1 MSSDPTPD
9 PVPTPDEPIDP
20 REAQLPRPK
29 FWERVED
36 GGERFL
42 FASRWL
48 LAPLYVGMVVALI
61 AIVIKFFQELWK
73 LISHIIGASGD
84 NVILE
89 VLALIDLALLANLVL
104 IVIFA
109 GYENF
114 VSKIVAARR
123 SEDRPKWMGHVDFS
137 GLKMKLIGSI
147 VAISAIGLLADFIGM
162 EDASYHFDA
171 TLLMWR
177 VILHLTFV
185 ASGVLFAIMDWLGE
199 KRLLITK
206 ETHGHGDHED

>member
-1 MSSDPTPD
+1 MSSEPSDRSSRTPWF
-9 PVPTPDEPIDP
+9 
-20 REAQLPRPK
+20 Q
-29 FWERVED
+29 RVEH
-36 GGERFL
+36 GGERLL

-48 LAPLYVGMVVALI
+48 LAPLYVGMVVALV
-61 AIVIKFFQELWK
+61 AIIVKFFQELWH
-73 LISHIIGASGD
+73 LVVHIIDANGD
-84 NVILE
+84 DVVLG
-89 VLALIDLALLANLVL
+89 VLALLDLALLANLVL

-114 VSKIVAARR
+114 VSKIAAART
-123 SEDRPKWMGHVDFS
+123 SEDRPNWMGHVDFS

-147 VAISAIGLLADFIGM
+147 VAISAIGLLADFTGL
-162 EDASYHFDA
+162 EEPDSKLDSP
-171 TLLMWR
+171 LLMWR

-206 ETHGHGDHED
+206 QTHGHADEDD

>member
-1 MSSDPTPD
+1 MSTDPTP
-9 PVPTPDEPIDP
+9 PKARP
-20 REAQLPRPK
+20 R
-29 FWERVED
+29 WYERVED

-48 LAPLYVGMVVALI
+48 LAPLYLGMVVALV
-61 AIVIKFFQELWK
+61 AIIVKFFQELWH
-73 LISHIIGASGD
+73 LVSHIVDADGD
-84 NVILE
+84 TVILG

-114 VSKIVAARR
+114 VSKIAAARK
-123 SEDRPKWMGHVDFS
+123 SEDRPNWMGHVDFS

-162 EDASYHFDA
+162 EDDA
-171 TLLMWR
+171 HIDAALLTWR
-177 VILHLTFV
+177 VVLHLTFV
-185 ASGVLFAIMDWLGE
+185 VSGVLFAIMDWLGE

-206 ETHGHGDHED
+206 QTHGHADEDD

>member
-1 MSSDPTPD
+1 MSTDPTPT
-9 PVPTPDEPIDP
+9 PV
-20 REAQLPRPK
+20 RRR
-29 FWERVED
+29 WYERVEH

-48 LAPLYVGMVVALI
+48 LAPLYVGMVVALV
-61 AIVIKFFQELWK
+61 AIIVKFFQELWH
-73 LISHIIGASGD
+73 LVAHIVDANGD
-84 NVILE
+84 TVILG

-114 VSKIVAARR
+114 VSKIAAARK
-123 SEDRPKWMGHVDFS
+123 SEDRPNWMGHVDFS

-162 EDASYHFDA
+162 EDHGGID
-171 TLLMWR
+171 TTVLLWR
-177 VILHLTFV
+177 VVLHLTFV
-185 ASGVLFAIMDWLGE
+185 VSGVLFAIMDWLGE

-206 ETHGHGDHED
+206 QTHGHADEDD

>member
-1 MSSDPTPD
+1 MSSDPTPTT
-9 PVPTPDEPIDP
+9 PTSVGK
-20 REAQLPRPK
+20 R
-29 FWERVED
+29 WNERVED

-48 LAPLYVGMVVALI
+48 LAPLYVGMVVALV
-61 AIVIKFFQELWK
+61 AILVKFFQELWR
-73 LISHIIGASGD
+73 LISHIVDASGD
-84 NVILE
+84 KVILE

-114 VSKIVAARR
+114 VSKIAAARS
-123 SEDRPKWMGHVDFS
+123 SEDRPRWMGHVDFS

-162 EDASYHFDA
+162 EEPDTEIDM

-185 ASGVLFAIMDWLGE
+185 VSGVLFAIMDWLGE

-206 ETHGHGDHED
+206 QTHGHADEGDD

>member
-1 MSSDPTPD
+1 MSTDPTPT
-9 PVPTPDEPIDP
+9 PV
-20 REAQLPRPK
+20 RRR
-29 FWERVED
+29 WYERVEH

-42 FASRWL
+42 FGSRWL
-48 LAPLYVGMVVALI
+48 LAPLYVGMVVALV
-61 AIVIKFFQELWK
+61 AIIVKFFQELWH
-73 LISHIIGASGD
+73 LVAHIVDANGD
-84 NVILE
+84 TVILG

-114 VSKIVAARR
+114 VSKIAAARK
-123 SEDRPKWMGHVDFS
+123 SEDRPNWMGHVDFS

-162 EDASYHFDA
+162 EDHGGID
-171 TLLMWR
+171 TTVLLWR
-177 VILHLTFV
+177 VVLHLTFV
-185 ASGVLFAIMDWLGE
+185 VSGVLFAIMDWLGE

-206 ETHGHGDHED
+206 QTHGHADEDD